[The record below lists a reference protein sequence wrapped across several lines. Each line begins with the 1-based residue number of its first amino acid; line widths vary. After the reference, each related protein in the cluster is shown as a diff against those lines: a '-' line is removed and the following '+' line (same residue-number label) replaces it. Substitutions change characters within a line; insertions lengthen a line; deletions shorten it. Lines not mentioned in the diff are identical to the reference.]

1 MSIRIE
7 FYGVVRRRTEV
18 ESVEVDM
25 VHDSAPL
32 SDVLGEL
39 RLRFPALAE
48 HCFDGDRLR
57 RGYTANVNGQRF
69 VSDPATLLHRGDALL
84 LMSNDAGG

>member
-7 FYGVVRRRTEV
+7 FYGVVRRRAEA
-18 ESVEVDM
+18 ESVELPLSGDAM
-25 VHDSAPL
+25 RL
-32 SDVLGEL
+32 SDVLNQL

-48 HCFDGDRLR
+48 HCVDGDRLR
-57 RGYTANVNGQRF
+57 RGYTANLNGQRF
-69 VSDPATLLHRGDALL
+69 VSDPDTFLQDGDALL